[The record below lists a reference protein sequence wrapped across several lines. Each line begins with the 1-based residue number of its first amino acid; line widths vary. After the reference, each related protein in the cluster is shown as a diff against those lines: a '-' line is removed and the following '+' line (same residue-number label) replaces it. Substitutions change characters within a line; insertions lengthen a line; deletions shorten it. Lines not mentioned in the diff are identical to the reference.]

1 MKKYLV
7 SIIIP
12 VYNVQDYL
20 RKCLDSIAHQT
31 HDCLDVILIDDGSTD
46 RSGEICDEYARQDM
60 RFRVIHQQNA
70 GAANAKNAGLDHV
83 KGEYIAFI
91 DSDDWAEPD
100 WIQQMLNEALSGD
113 AEVVEC
119 GFWQEYVGKAEID
132 PAAKALGFGSWHT
145 EDYLRAYPTA
155 WPCALFWNKLFKSNL
170 LEKTRFH
177 KERRCI
183 DDEFFTY
190 KAITKANKV
199 VRIDRELYHYR
210 QRRSSVTQSE
220 KTLFQRTIDDI
231 DILAER
237 HQWMQKYCPSV
248 ALDYLRHDVDSLLY
262 FAKEYPFN
270 DEAMTHFKKTAWYYL
285 GVCLRHYPG
294 KVTMFYLL
302 QCIFFPKRRFLTQPL
317 QDRDPL
323 EIEKYFP

>member
-1 MKKYLV
+1 MRNNLV

-20 RKCLDSIAHQT
+20 QKSLDSIVHQT
-31 HDCLDVILIDDGSTD
+31 HDRLDVILIDDGSTD

-70 GAANAKNAGLDHV
+70 GAANAKNAGLELA

-100 WIQQMLNEALSGD
+100 WIQQMLDEALSHD
-113 AEVVEC
+113 ADVAEC
-119 GFWQEYVGKAEID
+119 GFWMEYVGGAETAA
-132 PAAKALGFGSWHT
+132 AAKTLGFGIWNT

-155 WPCALFWNKLFKSNL
+155 WQCALFWNKLFKASL
-170 LEKTRFH
+170 LKEIRFH

-210 QRRSSVTQSE
+210 QRRSSVTQSQ

-270 DEAMTHFKKTAWYYL
+270 SEAMTHFKKTAWYYL
-285 GVCLRHYPG
+285 RMCLRHYPG
-294 KVTMFYLL
+294 KVTIFYAL
-302 QCIFFPKRRFLTQPL
+302 QCIFLPKKSFLTQP
-317 QDRDPL
+317 QQKKDVS
-323 EIEKYFP
+323 EIEKYFA